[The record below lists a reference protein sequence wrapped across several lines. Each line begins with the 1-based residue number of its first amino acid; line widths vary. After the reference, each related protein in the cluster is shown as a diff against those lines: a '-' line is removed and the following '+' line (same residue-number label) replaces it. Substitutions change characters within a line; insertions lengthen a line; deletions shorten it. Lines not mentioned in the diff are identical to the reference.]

1 MTIAHLSATCLQT
14 CKRYEIPQF
23 MLTCCK
29 RCVVHLTS
37 EAQGSKGKTTPMWLQ
52 FLLAPHRSQVPEDL
66 YPLADSEALTINH
79 LARSGE
85 FVVHHSAILK
95 PCLHSV
101 RIPLCFIS
109 TLSMKLFS
117 DVNYTKL
124 LAIPQLGIELR
135 TTVYVEVKA
144 TNLTGQYDVLLDR
157 CYASISTVPSYS
169 SFFNLFVPC
178 SKDQFTTM
186 IENGDSQSSRFNFPA
201 FRFIEQQNQTV
212 STYYL
217 HCITRLCEI
226 STCSTFK
233 NCNKRRK
240 RNTLDTSLT
249 KTYTISSS
257 KIITKANSNKSKE
270 KPLVGG
276 QKNNAGVGLLAFL
289 PLFALSP
296 LVSQLCV
303 AKS

>member
-66 YPLADSEALTINH
+66 CKK
-79 LARSGE
+79 
-85 FVVHHSAILK
+85 SAAERAAK
-95 PCLHSV
+95 
-101 RIPLCFIS
+101 
-109 TLSMKLFS
+109 SMRPAVLRACRGS
-117 DVNYTKL
+117 LD
-124 LAIPQLGIELR
+124 AQQLGIELR

-276 QKNNAGVGLLAFL
+276 QKNNAGTGKSGIELFPRVMQDLIYGGLA
-289 PLFALSP
+289 SSE
-296 LVSQLCV
+296 VWQG
-303 AKS
+303 